1 MIYILMKKF
10 KELNKIEVFIFFI
23 KNVKDI
29 NKVTI
34 FEKYN
39 FDY

>member
-1 MIYILMKKF
+1 MVKYHKV
-10 KELNKIEVFIFFI
+10 NKIEVFIFFI